1 MKVTG
6 PVYRPNRS
14 TSRGASAA
22 SAGRIFYNFQW
33 RHMTSSHRRCLVV
46 LGLALAIL
54 LPGAVRLSAWGA
66 EGHHIVALLAWGLMT
81 PAARNEATTILGGG
95 PGGPADEDMFVA
107 ASTWADEVRSSRPE
121 TYNWHF
127 VDIPVGEA
135 HFDAGRDCKPTARGD
150 CVIAE
155 IARARAELT
164 DPSRSAVLKAESL
177 KFLIHFVGDL
187 HQPLHAVDDHDR
199 GANDVKVAGFGG
211 EPGRTTNLHA
221 VWDTG
226 LIRLSTETEAA
237 RAARLR
243 DDLSSHPVDVSL
255 DVVKWAEESH
265 DIALRVTYH
274 YPAFSPSGP
283 PLEPITLDS
292 SYRAAAIA
300 AIDRQLERAGA
311 RLGALLNS
319 LLGHR
324 EPRRTGRWTRP
335 H

>member
-1 MKVTG
+1 MMVTG

-14 TSRGASAA
+14 TSRGGRAA
-22 SAGRIFYNFQW
+22 AAGRILYNSQS
-33 RHMTSSHRRCLVV
+33 RRMTSSGRRCLVV
-46 LGLALAIL
+46 LGLALAVL
-54 LPGAVRLSAWGA
+54 FPRAVRLSAWGA
-66 EGHHIVALLAWGLMT
+66 EGHHIVAHLAWGLMT
-81 PAARNEATTILGGG
+81 PAVRDEATTILGGG
-95 PGGPADEDMFVA
+95 EDAFVA

-121 TYNWHF
+121 TYKWHF

-135 HFDAGRDCKPTARGD
+135 HFDAGRDCKRTERGD

-155 IARARAELT
+155 IARAGAELT
-164 DPSRSAVLKAESL
+164 DPSRSADLKAESL
-177 KFLIHFVGDL
+177 KFLIHFVGDV

-199 GANDVKVAGFGG
+199 GANDVKIAAFGG
-211 EPGRTTNLHA
+211 DPRRATNLHA

-226 LIRLSTETEAA
+226 LIGLSTETEAA
-237 RAARLR
+237 RAARLL
-243 DDLSSHPVDVSL
+243 DDLASHPVDVSL
-255 DVVKWAEESH
+255 DVVKWTEESH
-265 DIALRVTYH
+265 DVALRVTYH